1 VATRDYKTPRPS
13 APARSGSPMLVGI
26 VIGIL
31 VGLAA
36 ALGVA
41 LYLFK
46 VPAPFMPREAG
57 GKAVP
62 ESVSKPAQP
71 PAEQPAREA
80 SPAKTGPA
88 APKSGTAAGTPG
100 TGGSSGTS
108 GNSGNSGPDAKG
120 EKSRFDFYEILPGTQ
135 DAAKGRESRP
145 AADGKAAEPKA
156 APTPSTPAPASA
168 ASGSDVYYLQAGAF
182 QSAADA
188 ENLKARL
195 ALAGIEAK
203 VLTADLPEGKV
214 WHRVRVGPLRGV
226 DEVGRV
232 RERLKQNQI
241 DATLIKQKAT
251 AD

>member
-1 VATRDYKTPRPS
+1 MASRDYKTPRPS
-13 APARSGSPMLVGI
+13 VSARAGSPMLVGV

-31 VGLAA
+31 VGLAT
-36 ALGVA
+36 ALAVA

-46 VPAPFMPREAG
+46 VPAPFVPREGG

-62 ESVSKPAQP
+62 ESVSKPTGP
-71 PAEQPAREA
+71 TEPSNREA
-80 SPAKTGPA
+80 ASAKPGAGSA
-88 APKSGTAAGTPG
+88 ASKSATASPKSGM
-100 TGGSSGTS
+100 
-108 GNSGNSGPDAKG
+108 PDADG
-120 EKSRFDFYEILPGTQ
+120 EKSRFDFYEILPGT
-135 DAAKGRESRP
+135 DSATKGRESRQADDK
-145 AADGKAAEPKA
+145 AADRKAA
-156 APTPSTPAPASA
+156 APVPAPGPAPASA
-168 ASGSDVYYLQAGAF
+168 AAVGADVYYLQAGAF
-182 QSAADA
+182 QTAADA
-188 ENLKARL
+188 DNLKARL
-195 ALAGIEAK
+195 ALAGIEAR

>member
-1 VATRDYKTPRPS
+1 VASRDYKTPRPS
-13 APARSGSPMLVGI
+13 VSARAGSPMLVGV

-36 ALGVA
+36 ALAVA

-46 VPAPFMPREAG
+46 VPAPFVPREGG

-62 ESVSKPAQP
+62 ESVSKPTG
-71 PAEQPAREA
+71 PAETSDRDA
-80 SPAKTGPA
+80 SPAK
-88 APKSGTAAGTPG
+88 PG
-100 TGGSSGTS
+100 TGSATSKSRPASPRSGT
-108 GNSGNSGPDAKG
+108 PDAGG
-120 EKSRFDFYEILPGTQ
+120 ERARFDFYEILPGTENATK
-135 DAAKGRESRP
+135 DRETQP
-145 AADGKAAEPKA
+145 ADGKAADRKA
-156 APTPSTPAPASA
+156 APVAPASAPAPASA
-168 ASGSDVYYLQAGAF
+168 AAGGADVYYLQAGAF

-188 ENLKARL
+188 DNLKARL

-241 DATLIKQKAT
+241 DATLIKQKPT

>member
-1 VATRDYKTPRPS
+1 
-13 APARSGSPMLVGI
+13 MLVGI

-36 ALGVA
+36 ALAVA

-46 VPAPFMPREAG
+46 VPAPFVPREGG

-62 ESVSKPAQP
+62 ESVSKPTGQ
-71 PAEQPAREA
+71 AETSDRDA
-80 SPAKTGPA
+80 SPAKPGAGSA
-88 APKSGTAAGTPG
+88 ASKSTTASPRSGT
-100 TGGSSGTS
+100 
-108 GNSGNSGPDAKG
+108 PDADG
-120 EKSRFDFYEILPGTQ
+120 ERSRFDFYEILPGTEN
-135 DAAKGRESRP
+135 ATKSRESKP
-145 AADGKAAEPKA
+145 ADSKAAERKA
-156 APTPSTPAPASA
+156 AAAAPAPAPASA
-168 ASGSDVYYLQAGAF
+168 AAGGADVYYLQAGAF

-188 ENLKARL
+188 DNLKARL

-203 VLTADLPEGKV
+203 VLTADLPEGKI

>member
-1 VATRDYKTPRPS
+1 
-13 APARSGSPMLVGI
+13 MLVGI

-62 ESVSKPAQP
+62 ESVSNPSQAPAGP
-71 PAEQPAREA
+71 SARDA
-80 SPAKTGPA
+80 SPAKPGPV
-88 APKSGTAAGTPG
+88 APKSATAPGTPG
-100 TGGSSGTS
+100 TGGTSGTS
-108 GNSGNSGPDAKG
+108 GTSNPDAKG

>member
-1 VATRDYKTPRPS
+1 
-13 APARSGSPMLVGI
+13 MLVGI

-36 ALGVA
+36 ALAVA

-46 VPAPFMPREAG
+46 VPAPFVPREGG

-62 ESVSKPAQP
+62 ESVSKPTGQ
-71 PAEQPAREA
+71 AETSDRDA
-80 SPAKTGPA
+80 SPAKPGAGSATSKSTTASPR
-88 APKSGTAAGTPG
+88 SGT
-100 TGGSSGTS
+100 
-108 GNSGNSGPDAKG
+108 PDADG
-120 EKSRFDFYEILPGTQ
+120 ERSRFDFYEILPGTEN
-135 DAAKGRESRP
+135 ATKSRESKP
-145 AADGKAAEPKA
+145 ADSKAAERKA
-156 APTPSTPAPASA
+156 AAAAPAPSVA
-168 ASGSDVYYLQAGAF
+168 GGVDVYYLQAGAF

-188 ENLKARL
+188 DNLKARL

-203 VLTADLPEGKV
+203 VLTADLPEGKI
-214 WHRVRVGPLRGV
+214 WHRVRVGPLRSV

>member
-1 VATRDYKTPRPS
+1 
-13 APARSGSPMLVGI
+13 MLVGI

-36 ALGVA
+36 ALAVA

-46 VPAPFMPREAG
+46 VPAPFVPREGG

-62 ESVSKPAQP
+62 ESVSKPTGP
-71 PAEQPAREA
+71 TEPSNREA
-80 SPAKTGPA
+80 ASAKPGAGSA
-88 APKSGTAAGTPG
+88 ASKSATASPKSGM
-100 TGGSSGTS
+100 
-108 GNSGNSGPDAKG
+108 PDADG
-120 EKSRFDFYEILPGTQ
+120 EKSRFDFYEILPGT
-135 DAAKGRESRP
+135 DNATKGRESRP
-145 AADGKAAEPKA
+145 ADGKAADRKA
-156 APTPSTPAPASA
+156 AAPVPAPAPAPVPAPASA
-168 ASGSDVYYLQAGAF
+168 VAGGADVYYLQAGAF
-182 QSAADA
+182 QTAADA
-188 ENLKARL
+188 DNLKARL
-195 ALAGIEAK
+195 ALAGIEAR
-203 VLTADLPEGKV
+203 VLTADLPEGKI

>member
-1 VATRDYKTPRPS
+1 
-13 APARSGSPMLVGI
+13 MLVGI

-36 ALGVA
+36 ALAVA

-46 VPAPFMPREAG
+46 VPAPFVPREGG
-57 GKAVP
+57 GKPVP
-62 ESVSKPAQP
+62 DSVSRPTPAPVDAPGP
-71 PAEQPAREA
+71 PSA
-80 SPAKTGPA
+80 PAKPGNGSTSA
-88 APKSGTAAGTPG
+88 ARSGTAPVPPTSGTP
-100 TGGSSGTS
+100 
-108 GNSGNSGPDAKG
+108 DADG
-120 EKSRFDFYEILPGTQ
+120 EKSRFDFYKILPGTE
-135 DAAKGRESRP
+135 DATKSRETKASDAKPSDTRP
-145 AADGKAAEPKA
+145 AERKASP
-156 APTPSTPAPASA
+156 PAPGAPA
-168 ASGSDVYYLQAGAF
+168 AGADVYYLQAGAF

-188 ENLKARL
+188 DNLKARL

-203 VLTADLPEGKV
+203 VLTADLPEGKI

>member
-1 VATRDYKTPRPS
+1 MASRDYKTPRPS
-13 APARSGSPMLVGI
+13 APTRSGSPMLVGI

-36 ALGVA
+36 ALAVA

-46 VPAPFMPREAG
+46 VPAPFVPREAG
-57 GKAVP
+57 GKPVP
-62 ESVSKPAQP
+62 ASVSKPTPAQGSAP
-71 PAEQPAREA
+71 EAARKPDA
-80 SPAKTGPA
+80 GQSAPKAVA
-88 APKSGTAAGTPG
+88 APVSPTSGTPHA
-100 TGGSSGTS
+100 
-108 GNSGNSGPDAKG
+108 DG
-120 EKSRFDFYEILPGTQ
+120 EKSRFDFYKILPGTE
-135 DAAKGRESRP
+135 DATKSTEGKATDSKPAERKAAASPTP
-145 AADGKAAEPKA
+145 AAATHGA
-156 APTPSTPAPASA
+156 
-168 ASGSDVYYLQAGAF
+168 DVYYLQAGAF

-214 WHRVRVGPLRGV
+214 WHRVRVGPLHGV

-241 DATLIKQKAT
+241 DATLIKQTAT
-251 AD
+251 SD

>member
-1 VATRDYKTPRPS
+1 MATRDYKTPRPS
-13 APARSGSPMLVGI
+13 VSARSGSPMLVGV

-31 VGLAA
+31 VGLAT
-36 ALGVA
+36 ALAVA

-46 VPAPFMPREAG
+46 VPAPFVPREGG

-62 ESVSKPAQP
+62 DSVSKPTGPTEPSNRDAV
-71 PAEQPAREA
+71 
-80 SPAKTGPA
+80 PAKPGAGSA
-88 APKSGTAAGTPG
+88 ASKSAPIRSGT
-100 TGGSSGTS
+100 
-108 GNSGNSGPDAKG
+108 PDADG
-120 EKSRFDFYEILPGTQ
+120 EKSRFDFYEILPGT
-135 DAAKGRESRP
+135 DNATKSRESKQLE
-145 AADGKAAEPKA
+145 GKAAEPKPA
-156 APTPSTPAPASA
+156 AAAPASA
-168 ASGSDVYYLQAGAF
+168 AAGGPDVYYLQAGAF
-182 QSAADA
+182 QTAADA
-188 ENLKARL
+188 DNLKARL

-203 VLTADLPEGKV
+203 VLTADLPEGKI

>member
-1 VATRDYKTPRPS
+1 
-13 APARSGSPMLVGI
+13 MLVGV

-31 VGLAA
+31 VGLAT

-46 VPAPFMPREAG
+46 VPAPFVPREAG

-62 ESVSKPAQP
+62 ESVSKPTQA
-71 PAEQPAREA
+71 PAESTAGEA
-80 SPAKTGPA
+80 SPAKPA
-88 APKSGTAAGTPG
+88 SRPAGPKSATVPGTPA
-100 TGGSSGTS
+100 TG
-108 GNSGNSGPDAKG
+108 GPDAQD
-120 EKSRFDFYEILPGTQ
+120 EKTRFDFYEILPGTQ
-135 DAAKGRESRP
+135 DAAKGRESKP
-145 AADGKAAEPKA
+145 AADSKPAEPKA
-156 APTPSTPAPASA
+156 GSPAPAA
-168 ASGSDVYYLQAGAF
+168 AARGSDVYYLQAGAF

-188 ENLKARL
+188 DNLKARL

-203 VLTADLPEGKV
+203 VLTADLPEGKI
-214 WHRVRVGPLRGV
+214 WHRVRVGPFRGV

-241 DATLIKQKAT
+241 DATLIKQKPT

>member
-1 VATRDYKTPRPS
+1 
-13 APARSGSPMLVGI
+13 MLVGI

-46 VPAPFMPREAG
+46 VPAPFVPREGG
-57 GKAVP
+57 GKAAP
-62 ESVSKPAQP
+62 ESVSKPTPGPADP
-71 PAEQPAREA
+71 PAVESA
-80 SPAKTGPA
+80 PAKSGAGPA
-88 APKSGTAAGTPG
+88 VPKSATATQKAA
-100 TGGSSGTS
+100 
-108 GNSGNSGPDAKG
+108 GPDARG
-120 EKSRFDFYEILPGTQ
+120 EKSRFDFYEILPGTE
-135 DAAKGRESRP
+135 DAAKGRESKP
-145 AADGKAAEPKA
+145 AAESKGAEPKVG
-156 APTPSTPAPASA
+156 APAPAPAPASA
-168 ASGSDVYYLQAGAF
+168 AAGGDVYYLQAGAF
-182 QSAADA
+182 QNAADA
-188 ENLKARL
+188 DNLKARL
-195 ALAGIEAK
+195 ALAGIEAR

>member
-1 VATRDYKTPRPS
+1 
-13 APARSGSPMLVGI
+13 MLVGI

-31 VGLAA
+31 VGLAV

-46 VPAPFMPREAG
+46 VPAPFVPREVG

-62 ESVSKPAQP
+62 ESVSKP
-71 PAEQPAREA
+71 
-80 SPAKTGPA
+80 TGPA
-88 APKSGTAAGTPG
+88 EASDRDADRAKPGAGSAASKSTTASPRSGT
-100 TGGSSGTS
+100 
-108 GNSGNSGPDAKG
+108 PDADG
-120 EKSRFDFYEILPGTQ
+120 EKSRFDFYEILPGT
-135 DAAKGRESRP
+135 DSAAKAREGKP
-145 AADGKAAEPKA
+145 ADSKAAEPKA
-156 APTPSTPAPASA
+156 AANAPAPSSA
-168 ASGSDVYYLQAGAF
+168 AGADVYYLQAGAF
-182 QSAADA
+182 QNAADA
-188 ENLKARL
+188 DNLKARL
-195 ALAGIEAK
+195 ALSGIEAK

>member
-1 VATRDYKTPRPS
+1 MASRDYKTPRPS
-13 APARSGSPMLVGI
+13 VSARSGSPMLVGI

-36 ALGVA
+36 ALAVA

-46 VPAPFMPREAG
+46 VPAPFVPREGG

-62 ESVSKPAQP
+62 ESVSKP
-71 PAEQPAREA
+71 
-80 SPAKTGPA
+80 TGPTEPSNRDA
-88 APKSGTAAGTPG
+88 APVKPGAGSSASKSATASPKSGM
-100 TGGSSGTS
+100 
-108 GNSGNSGPDAKG
+108 PDADG
-120 EKSRFDFYEILPGTQ
+120 EKSRFDFYEILPGT
-135 DAAKGRESRP
+135 DNATKSRESKP
-145 AADGKAAEPKA
+145 ADSKAAERKAAAA
-156 APTPSTPAPASA
+156 APTPSA
-168 ASGSDVYYLQAGAF
+168 AGGADVYYLQAGAF

-188 ENLKARL
+188 DNLKARL
-195 ALAGIEAK
+195 ALAGIEAR
-203 VLTADLPEGKV
+203 VLTADLPEGKI
-214 WHRVRVGPLRGV
+214 WHRVRVGPLRSV